1 MEGNSGMR
9 KKNFGIISEFLQY
22 ITSRVKNF
30 DNENVRL
37 L

>member
-1 MEGNSGMR
+1 MEGNS
-9 KKNFGIISEFLQY
+9 GIISEFLQY

-30 DNENVRL
+30 DNKNVRL